1 MLYWY
6 VKMRAMHVS
15 PLTAIKWARY
25 AIAYNRSQGRSI
37 YHAVRIGPFII
48 GD

>member
-6 VKMRAMHVS
+6 VKMRAYGFS
-15 PLTAIKWARY
+15 KSDAIRAARH
-25 AIAYNRSQGRSI
+25 AIQYNRSQGRSI
-37 YHAVRIGPFII
+37 YHAVRIGQFII